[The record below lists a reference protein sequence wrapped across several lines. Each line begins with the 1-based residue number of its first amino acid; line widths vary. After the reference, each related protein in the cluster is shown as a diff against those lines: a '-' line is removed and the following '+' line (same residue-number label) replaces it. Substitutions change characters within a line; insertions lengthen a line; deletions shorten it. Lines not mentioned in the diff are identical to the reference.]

1 MKNGNGRIRSAVR
14 IFYVHFLWLRS
25 DGLHLGL
32 ISGLE
37 LALHVEG
44 NGCEV
49 ASRHHGRCDNLVEE
63 GSLLR
68 DR

>member
-1 MKNGNGRIRSAVR
+1 VGISY
-14 IFYVHFLWLRS
+14 IHFLGLGS

-44 NGCEV
+44 NGSEV
-49 ASRHHGRCDNLVEE
+49 AGRHHGRGDNLVEE